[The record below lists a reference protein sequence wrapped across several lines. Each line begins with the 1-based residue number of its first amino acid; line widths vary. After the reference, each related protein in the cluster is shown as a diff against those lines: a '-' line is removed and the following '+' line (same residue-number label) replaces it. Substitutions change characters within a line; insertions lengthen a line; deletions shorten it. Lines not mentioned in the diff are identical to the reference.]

1 MPLHDDRPRLHRL
14 IAAGHLRY
22 WIIASWALA
31 LLTTTDWKTASIWFA
46 VATAFGLVRTFVEGR
61 AGPRAAGPTRLKLMI
76 ATASCAVWAAAP
88 WLSFTQGSL
97 YGVALGMALLTAG
110 YVLVFTQ
117 MRAAPQEAL
126 IVSTPY
132 SIVVLL
138 LIVTFWGSPGFWV
151 ILAVIPV
158 LGLALLIK
166 VVITQMKD
174 AELGEVNRRQAALI
188 VELEAARDKAD
199 AANAAKSRFLGVI
212 SHELRTPMNGVLG
225 AAELLKLSSLDARQ
239 SQFVDLITG
248 SGQNLL
254 ALLNDILD
262 MTKIEAGKMT
272 LAPTLSDTAGLAGRL
287 TGPFA
292 AQAEAKGLGFHTE
305 VAGDWPAVMRA
316 DILRLSQISHNLLAN
331 AIKFTPTGWV
341 RLRLVGARS
350 ENDRLALR
358 LEVEDTGIGI
368 ARDQQDRLFQPFS
381 QIDDSST
388 RNFGGTGLGLN
399 LCKRLADLMGSE
411 VSVVSTPGQGSIFS
425 LQVELDGLNWP
436 EPQPGRRAA

>member
-1 MPLHDDRPRLHRL
+1 
-14 IAAGHLRY
+14 
-22 WIIASWALA
+22 
-31 LLTTTDWKTASIWFA
+31 
-46 VATAFGLVRTFVEGR
+46 
-61 AGPRAAGPTRLKLMI
+61 
-76 ATASCAVWAAAP
+76 
-88 WLSFTQGSL
+88 
-97 YGVALGMALLTAG
+97 MALLTAG